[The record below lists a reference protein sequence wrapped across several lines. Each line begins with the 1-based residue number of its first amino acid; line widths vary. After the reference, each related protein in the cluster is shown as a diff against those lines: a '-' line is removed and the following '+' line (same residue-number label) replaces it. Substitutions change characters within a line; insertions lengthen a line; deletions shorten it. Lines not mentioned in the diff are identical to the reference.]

1 MVFKLLSTLSVLKNV
16 RVITKLEHAD
26 SIVSVSK
33 LRGVGEKEGEISSAE
48 GRVGI
53 KRRQTK
59 EMAKLI

>member
-1 MVFKLLSTLSVLKNV
+1 MVFKRLSTLSVLKIKV
-16 RVITKLEHAD
+16 EHAD